1 MPRYRLTVQYDGT
14 EFCGWQVQPN
24 GRTVQGMLEEA
35 IARLNG
41 SARRVTAAGR
51 TDAGVHASGQVV
63 AITLDRPFPPD
74 TLLRALNALTPA
86 DVTVTAAVIVDD
98 RFDPRRDAS
107 SRVYTYRIWNRPWP
121 SPFWRRFAWHVP
133 RTLDVAAMR
142 AAAAVLV
149 GEHDFSAFRAAGC
162 DAAHARRVVHASAVE
177 RRDAMVTYTV
187 EANAFLRCMV
197 RNLVGTLVE
206 IGLGTRPVTDVER
219 LLAQGDRTAAGV
231 AAPPHGL
238 VLVRVAYDR
247 VRP

>member
-14 EFCGWQVQPN
+14 DFCGWQVQPN
-24 GRTVQGMLEEA
+24 GRTVQGVLEAA

-74 TLLRALNALTPA
+74 TLLRALNALTPV

-121 SPFWRRFAWHVP
+121 SPFWRRFQI
-133 RTLDVAAMR
+133 R
-142 AAAAVLV
+142 
-149 GEHDFSAFRAAGC
+149 
-162 DAAHARRVVHASAVE
+162 
-177 RRDAMVTYTV
+177 
-187 EANAFLRCMV
+187 
-197 RNLVGTLVE
+197 
-206 IGLGTRPVTDVER
+206 
-219 LLAQGDRTAAGV
+219 
-231 AAPPHGL
+231 
-238 VLVRVAYDR
+238 
-247 VRP
+247 